1 MCESIISEYLRVM
14 QMNFYQIKYL
24 LFLALSGG
32 VAYAQ
37 TPTACVKPA
46 ATYHGVN
53 PQLLLA
59 VLSVE
64 SRLNPNAINQNA
76 NGTVDMGMGQ
86 INSIHLP
93 ELQRYGLNADHLM
106 DACKA
111 TYVSAWLLRRGF
123 NRYGYSWF
131 AAAAYHSTTPVH
143 NLRYQGLLK
152 AELARQG
159 VNLAVAATD

>member
-1 MCESIISEYLRVM
+1 MRKSIIIEYLKVM
-14 QMNFYQIKYL
+14 QMNSNQIKYL
-24 LFLALSGG
+24 LLLALSGG
-32 VAYAQ
+32 FAWAQ
-37 TPTACVKPA
+37 SPLECLKPA

-59 VLSVE
+59 VLTVE
-64 SRLNPNAINQNA
+64 SRLNPNAMNKNN
-76 NGTVDMGMGQ
+76 NGTLDIGMGQ

-93 ELQRYGLNADHLM
+93 ELKRYGLNADHLM

-111 TYVSAWLLRRGF
+111 TYVSAWMLRRGF
-123 NRYGYSWF
+123 NQYGNSWF
-131 AAAAYHSTTPVH
+131 AAASYHSTTPVH

-159 VNLAVAATD
+159 VNLSVASID

>member
-1 MCESIISEYLRVM
+1 MCESIISEYLKVM
-14 QMNFYQIKYL
+14 QMNSNQIKYL
-24 LFLALSGG
+24 LFLALNGG
-32 VAYAQ
+32 FAWAQ
-37 TPTACVKPA
+37 SPTECLKPA

-59 VLSVE
+59 VLTVE
-64 SRLNPNAINQNA
+64 SRLNPNAINKNT
-76 NGTVDMGMGQ
+76 NGTVDIGMGQ

-93 ELQRYGLNADHLM
+93 ELQRYGLNAEHLM

-111 TYVSAWLLRRGF
+111 TYVSAWMLRRGF
-123 NRYGYSWF
+123 NRYGNSWF
-131 AAAAYHSTTPVH
+131 AAAAYHSITPVH

-159 VNLAVAATD
+159 VNLVVATAD

>member
-1 MCESIISEYLRVM
+1 MRESIISEYLKVM
-14 QMNFYQIKYL
+14 QMNSNQIKYL
-24 LFLALSGG
+24 LFLALNGG
-32 VAYAQ
+32 FAWAQ
-37 TPTACVKPA
+37 SPTECLKPA

-59 VLSVE
+59 VLTVE
-64 SRLNPNAINQNA
+64 SRLNPNAINKNT
-76 NGTVDMGMGQ
+76 NGTVDIGMGQ

-93 ELQRYGLNADHLM
+93 ELQRYGLNAEHLK

-111 TYVSAWLLRRGF
+111 TYVSAWMLRRGF
-123 NRYGYSWF
+123 NRYGNSWF
-131 AAAAYHSTTPVH
+131 AAAAYHSITPVH

-159 VNLAVAATD
+159 VNLVVATAD

>member
-1 MCESIISEYLRVM
+1 MRESIIIEYLKVM
-14 QMNFYQIKYL
+14 QMNSNQIKYL
-24 LFLALSGG
+24 LLLALNGG
-32 VAYAQ
+32 FTWAQ
-37 TPTACVKPA
+37 SPLECLKPA

-59 VLSVE
+59 VLTVE
-64 SRLNPNAINQNA
+64 SRLNPNAMNKNA
-76 NGTVDMGMGQ
+76 NGTLDIGMGQ

-93 ELQRYGLNADHLM
+93 ELKRYGLNADHLM

-111 TYVSAWLLRRGF
+111 TYVSAWMLRRGF

-131 AAAAYHSTTPVH
+131 AAATYHSTTPAH

-159 VNLAVAATD
+159 VNVTVASND

>member
-1 MCESIISEYLRVM
+1 
-14 QMNFYQIKYL
+14 MNSNQIWFL
-24 LFLALSGG
+24 LFLALKSG
-32 VAYAQ
+32 VAWAQ
-37 TPTACVKPA
+37 SPTECLKPA

-59 VLSVE
+59 VLTVE
-64 SRLNPNAINQNA
+64 SRLNPNAVNKNT
-76 NGTVDMGMGQ
+76 NGTVDIGMGQ

-93 ELQRYGLNADHLM
+93 ELQRFGLNAEHLM

-111 TYVSAWLLRRGF
+111 TYVSAWMLRRGF
-123 NRYGYSWF
+123 NRYGNSWF

-159 VNLAVAATD
+159 VNLTVASND